1 LLHDFYKISLISNY
15 SCLYSTVPP
24 LCPLCRKQYLPA
36 KIKKLHVDRPENVD
50 EVREVELTR
59 RQLELLEKLVEVWD
73 VELSESTVSNPS
85 PDGYDAHEH
94 GTALEVE
101 AQGDVDRGEVQ
112 EEVAPTSRVR
122 HVRILAG
129 AQLLGNE
136 EDGEESD
143 DNVEPQLSAQWG
155 TLRIGQDVEQILDGI
170 AGEPGVGRGF
180 LERWGTSMNDG
191 NVEGWEQMS
200 MTLKEAQR
208 TRLTEVLKEVDVW
221 LESKDEDT
229 VSPVYFQPIIV
240 PTSFL
245 DTGISTTEVTSILHT
260 SS

>member
-1 LLHDFYKISLISNY
+1 MTSLISNY

-73 VELSESTVSNPS
+73 VELSDTTVANPS
-85 PDGYDAHEH
+85 SDGYDAHEH
-94 GTALEVE
+94 GPVAGVEV
-101 AQGDVDRGEVQ
+101 QGDVDRGEVQ
-112 EEVAPTSRVR
+112 EEVAPTSRAR

-136 EDGEESD
+136 EDSGESD
-143 DNVEPQLSAQWG
+143 DNIEPQLSGEWD
-155 TLRIGQDVEQILDGI
+155 TLQLGQDVEQILDGI

-180 LERWGTSMNDG
+180 LERWGSSITDG

-200 MTLKEAQR
+200 TTLKEAQR
-208 TRLTEVLKEVDVW
+208 TRLTDVLKEVDVW

-229 VSPVYFQPIIV
+229 VSLVY
-240 PTSFL
+240 L
-245 DTGISTTEVTSILHT
+245 
-260 SS
+260 

>member
-1 LLHDFYKISLISNY
+1 M
-15 SCLYSTVPP
+15 PP
-24 LCPLCRKQYLPA
+24 LCPLCRKQYLPS

-50 EVREVELTR
+50 EVREVELAR

-73 VELSESTVSNPS
+73 VELSESTVSNLNS
-85 PDGYDAHEH
+85 DGEDVHEH
-94 GTALEVE
+94 GTVAGVEV
-101 AQGDVDRGEVQ
+101 QGNVDRGEVQ

-136 EDGEESD
+136 EDGGESD
-143 DNVEPQLSAQWG
+143 DSVEPQLSGEWD
-155 TLRIGQDVEQILDGI
+155 TLQLGQDVEQILDGI

-180 LERWGTSMNDG
+180 LERWGTSITNG
-191 NVEGWEQMS
+191 NAERWEQTGT
-200 MTLKEAQR
+200 TLKAAQR
-208 TRLTEVLKEVDVW
+208 SRLTEVLKEVDVW

-229 VSPVYFQPIIV
+229 VSLVYLWLIIV

-245 DTGISTTEVTSILHT
+245 DTGISTTKVTSILRTT
-260 SS
+260 SYGEHSSQRST